1 MIDLVIFTD
10 LDGTLLDHHT
20 YDWTPARP
28 ALDRLART
36 GMPLV
41 MVSSKTRPEIEALRR
56 AMGNRHPFVSE
67 NGGAVFIPDDYALDI
82 PPEADQMDEY
92 RVLVL
97 GRPAA
102 EIAVAFDRLAARLPV
117 RALSRMTI
125 PEIVALTG
133 LTPEQASGAR
143 NREFGEAFIL
153 DEPEAGEERLAEA
166 VRDLGLRLTRGG
178 RFYHLLGENDKGR
191 AVSLLADLYRRKNP
205 GLITAAI
212 GDSPNDRPML
222 AVVDRPF
229 LVARP
234 DGGHAKI
241 DRPGLTRLPLAGPAG
256 FNQAVLSLLP
266 R

>member
-1 MIDLVIFTD
+1 MTNLVIFTD
-10 LDGTLLDHHT
+10 LDGTLLDHYT
-20 YDWTPARP
+20 YDWSPARP
-28 ALDRLART
+28 ALERLDRT
-36 GMPLV
+36 GTPLV
-41 MVSSKTRPEIEALRR
+41 LVSSKTRPEIEALRR
-56 AMGNRHPFVSE
+56 AMGNRHPFVTE
-67 NGGAVFIPDDYALDI
+67 NGGAVFIPDDYDLDL
-82 PPEADQMDEY
+82 PRDAVQMDEY

-102 EIAVAFDRLAARLPV
+102 EIAVAFDQLAARLPV

-133 LTPEQASGAR
+133 LTPDQAAGAK
-143 NREFGEAFIL
+143 NREFGEAFVL
-153 DEPEAGEERLAEA
+153 DDPAAGEEKLAGA

-191 AVSLLADLYRRKNP
+191 AVSLLADLYRRKNQK
-205 GLITAAI
+205 LITAAI

-234 DGGHAKI
+234 DGGHAEI
-241 DRPGLTRLPLAGPAG
+241 DRPGLTRIPLAGPAG
-256 FNQAVLSLLP
+256 FNQAVLALLT
-266 R
+266 

>member
-1 MIDLVIFTD
+1 MPNLVVFTD
-10 LDGTLLDHHT
+10 LDGTLLDHYT

-28 ALDRLART
+28 ALEGLERT
-36 GMPLV
+36 GTPLV
-41 MVSSKTRPEIEALRR
+41 LVSSKTRPEIEALRR
-56 AMGNRHPFVSE
+56 VLGNRHPFVPE
-67 NGGAVFIPDDYALDI
+67 NGGAVFIPEDYELDL
-82 PPEADQMDEY
+82 PPEAVSIDRY

-102 EIAVAFDRLAARLPV
+102 EIAAAFDQMAARLPV

-125 PEIVALTG
+125 PEIAALTG
-133 LTPEQASGAR
+133 LSPDQAAGAK

-153 DEPEAGEERLAEA
+153 DNPEVGEEQLAAA

-191 AVSLLADLYRRKNP
+191 AVALLADLYRRKNKK
-205 GLITAAI
+205 LITAAV

-234 DGGHAKI
+234 DGGYAEI
-241 DRPGLTRLPLAGPAG
+241 DWPGLTRIPLAGPAG

-266 R
+266 